1 MAAAAGGGKGVH
13 AHEMHQQKQACA
25 MCGSPIAAGSK
36 PIFLKIEGR
45 RFALDSEDCAM
56 TLRKFRCVYGND
68 FCLMLAK

>member
-1 MAAAAGGGKGVH
+1 MAPAAGGGNRE
-13 AHEMHQQKQACA
+13 AHQQQGRQACA

-36 PIFLKIEGR
+36 PIFLKIDGR

-68 FCLMLAK
+68 FCMMLAAR